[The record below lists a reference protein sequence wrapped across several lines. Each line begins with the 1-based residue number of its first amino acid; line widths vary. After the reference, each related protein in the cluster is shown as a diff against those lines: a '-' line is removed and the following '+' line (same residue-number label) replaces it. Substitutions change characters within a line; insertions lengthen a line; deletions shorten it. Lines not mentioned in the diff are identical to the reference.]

1 MCCGSGGGGVRGGGG
16 DWGIWVGGCREG
28 SEVAKCEQMLFA
40 WVCGR
45 RRNLR
50 GLLWGE
56 GRGVLLLLCEIM

>member
-1 MCCGSGGGGVRGGGG
+1 MGGG

>member
-1 MCCGSGGGGVRGGGG
+1 MCCGSGGGGVGGG
-16 DWGIWVGGCREG
+16 DIWVGGCREG